1 MWNRYSLFLYTLNI
15 DLGIIGNWLTFSVG
29 ATDFQT
35 VLPHHLLQLT
45 PPSLSYLYRALFMS
59 SISPSTFTMFE
70 SLNFIMSYPSLQ
82 FWYDTILYDSMVP
95 TYPLFTFV
103 FFLTITLT
111 LGGLLGWFPLYKL
124 LQMSTF
130 YKIHMYHHQ
139 TLVWLDFD
147 SAMIL
152 SPRLV
157 LPPPVFVVKSNN
169 SPPYA
174 TTDFV
179 SRITPR
185 TW

>member
-1 MWNRYSLFLYTLNI
+1 MLST
-15 DLGIIGNWLTFSVG
+15 WL
-29 ATDFQT
+29 
-35 VLPHHLLQLT
+35 
-45 PPSLSYLYRALFMS
+45 
-59 SISPSTFTMFE
+59 IS
-70 SLNFIMSYPSLQ
+70 
-82 FWYDTILYDSMVP
+82 
-95 TYPLFTFV
+95 FV
-103 FFLTITLT
+103 QA
-111 LGGLLGWFPLYKL
+111 PANV
-124 LQMSTF
+124 TF

-139 TLVWLDFD
+139 TSVWLDFD

-185 TW
+185 T